1 MESELL
7 LSHLIH
13 DHGRAGHEIA
23 GIPLAH
29 LHELEHLE
37 DNLGLLDLQHQHA
50 G

>member
-1 MESELL
+1 MESDLL

-13 DHGRAGHEIA
+13 EHGRAGYDIV

-37 DNLGLLDLQHQHA
+37 DNLGLLELHHEHSA
-50 G
+50 